1 MHSSQHYEIDILCSK
16 KVWTYGRFVKRHFFY
31 MTSVMKVSKYNIYLK
46 PLTVISLEYCL
57 FVISNIYLVDWCQF
71 GLGHLE
77 VILHSALGL
86 EAGCQPLILSAQS
99 LRLLLHRLDLGHQR
113 LEQRQCLQQE
123 SAQIFLVCI
132 QIFLPGAGATC
143 RPARECAPSARADES
158 SSRRS
163 SRSGI

>member
-31 MTSVMKVSKYNIYLK
+31 MTSVMKVSKYNIYSK
-46 PLTVISLEYCL
+46 SFTVIFLEYCL

-77 VILHSALGL
+77 VILHGALGL
-86 EAGCQPLILSAQS
+86 EAGCQPLVLSAQG